1 MIDRKQIFHNA
12 KWLMISIMIVVVD
25 QAIKAWVGGYPEM
38 TSIARFSPVF
48 EIIRTQNSGAAF
60 SILTG
65 KGLLLLALTTAML
78 LGLLFLLVL
87 SEGLTN
93 CARSAIAVLLGGGV
107 GNWIDRLFFG
117 SVTDY
122 IRPLFIRFPVF
133 NLADI
138 CITVAALWI
147 LVLLLSGRLETHMG
161 DRHGTGD

>member
-1 MIDRKQIFHNA
+1 MIDRKQIRRNA
-12 KWLMISIMIVVVD
+12 KWLMISLAIVVVD
-25 QAIKAWVGGYPEM
+25 QALKAWVGGYPEM

-65 KGLLLLALTTAML
+65 KDMLLLALTTAML
-78 LGLLFLLVL
+78 LGLLCVL
-87 SEGLTN
+87 PLSAGLTN
-93 CARSAIAVLLGGGV
+93 CARGAIAVLLGGGV

-138 CITVAALWI
+138 CITIAALW
-147 LVLLLSGRLETHMG
+147 LLALLLSGRLETHMG